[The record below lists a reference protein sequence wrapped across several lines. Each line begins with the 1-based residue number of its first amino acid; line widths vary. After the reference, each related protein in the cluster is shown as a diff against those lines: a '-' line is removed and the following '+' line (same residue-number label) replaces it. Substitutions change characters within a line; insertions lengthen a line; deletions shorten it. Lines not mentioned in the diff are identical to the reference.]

1 MDQVRDKVA
10 FITGGAGGIGL
21 AIARSLGRRGAR
33 VMLADIVE
41 TQLDSAVADLRN
53 SGIEAAP
60 VVCDVAD
67 AASVREAS
75 ERTLERFGAV
85 HILINNAGVFVG
97 GRTGNI
103 PLDDW
108 RWIVDVNLMG
118 VVHGVETFVPIIAAQ
133 NQGGYVINTAS
144 MAGHWAVGDLGPYNA
159 TKFAVVG
166 YSETLRRDLRRDGIG
181 VSVLCPALVRTRIH
195 ESMAARPSTRTGEG
209 ELGEHDEKWMKAG
222 HAAVESGIDPEIVSE
237 WVVDCM
243 AARRFYIFTHPEMA
257 SIIDARAGLMQ
268 ADYQACL
275 DDPRFGGGEDA

>member
-33 VMLADIVE
+33 VMLADIDE
-41 TQLDSAVADLRN
+41 TQLGSAVSDLRN

-133 NQGGYVINTAS
+133 KQGGYVINTAS

-209 ELGEHDEKWMKAG
+209 
-222 HAAVESGIDPEIVSE
+222 
-237 WVVDCM
+237 
-243 AARRFYIFTHPEMA
+243 
-257 SIIDARAGLMQ
+257 AGLSH
-268 ADYQACL
+268 A
-275 DDPRFGGGEDA
+275 